1 MRYGLC
7 GEMKN
12 GIMDYEIWIMY
23 KEKKHKYEGM
33 VIGIMYY
40 GVWIMKRARIKEIL

>member
-1 MRYGLC
+1 
-7 GEMKN
+7 
-12 GIMDYEIWIMY
+12 MY
-23 KEKKHKYEGM
+23 KEKKHKDEGM